1 MSSTASALIL
11 PSKLVLSVLLLS
23 TPVWADK
30 ATELE
35 YAVSQVLEQ
44 EGALFVSYDVDE
56 SGKLSV
62 LFGANEPDWRIR
74 KTVKALQSRPDI
86 PPGFF
91 WTRTDTEFCAI
102 R

>member
-1 MSSTASALIL
+1 MISS
-11 PSKLVLSVLLLS
+11 SKLIFSLLLLNA
-23 TPVWADK
+23 PVWADSI
-30 ATELE
+30 AELD

-44 EGALFVSYDVDE
+44 QGALFVSYDIDQ
-56 SGKLSV
+56 SGRLSV
-62 LFGANEPDWRIR
+62 LFGANEPDWRVN

-91 WTRTDTEFCAI
+91 WARTDAEFCAI